1 MAFSFSTYNFKNYR
15 PLAHLIFII
24 FFIILN
30 VVILQKKQSSMV
42 LTIKQRFGYYK
53 RFEQD
58 VEVCVFQISD
68 VIIRLMSFFMIAFK

>member
-1 MAFSFSTYNFKNYR
+1 
-15 PLAHLIFII
+15 
-24 FFIILN
+24 
-30 VVILQKKQSSMV
+30 MV

-58 VEVCVFQISD
+58 IGVCVFQTLD